1 MNTLTSVKGRRRIR
15 VEDQRQGHGFAW
27 RWRMIAL
34 PGILAAA
41 QALVPASYAWQ
52 APALP
57 QAGTPSPL
65 GNSKVL
71 PPLLQGIGIDQRL
84 NEQVPLDLHFRDEF
98 GKTVRLG
105 DYFGKKPVILSLVYF
120 DCPMLCTMAENGLL
134 HSLQEVKFTVGR
146 EFDVLTVSFD
156 PHDTVEL
163 AAAKKAVYVG
173 LYGRKGAETGW
184 HFLTGD
190 EAEIQQLTHAVGFRY
205 RYDPQAK
212 QFVHATGIML
222 LTPQGRIARYFY
234 GIYYPS
240 RDLRLGLVEAS
251 ANKIGSPVDEV
262 LLFCCRYDP
271 ATGKYGVIISR
282 IMQISGLMTILFIGG
297 LILIALQ
304 GPPGGKRTVIS
315 AS

>member
-1 MNTLTSVKGRRRIR
+1 MNTLTGVKGQKRIR
-15 VEDQRQGHGFAW
+15 AEVQSQAHGFVSRSW
-27 RWRMIAL
+27 MILL
-34 PGILAAA
+34 PGILAVA
-41 QALVPASYAWQ
+41 QALVPVSYAWQ
-52 APALP
+52 ASALP
-57 QAGTPSPL
+57 QAGTPSAL

-146 EFDVLTVSFD
+146 EFDILTVSFD

-173 LYGRKGAETGW
+173 LYGRKGAEAGW

-222 LTPQGRIARYFY
+222 LTPQARVARYFY

-282 IMQISGLMTILFIGG
+282 IIQISGLMTILTIGA
-297 LILIALQ
+297 LILALTKSRQ
-304 GPPGGKRTVIS
+304 TVS
-315 AS
+315 P

>member
-1 MNTLTSVKGRRRIR
+1 MVALAATLTV
-15 VEDQRQGHGFAW
+15 A
-27 RWRMIAL
+27 
-34 PGILAAA
+34 P
-41 QALVPASYAWQ
+41 ALVPESYAGQ
-52 APALP
+52 APAVP
-57 QAGTPSPL
+57 QAGTPSLL

-71 PPLLQGIGIDQRL
+71 PPLLQGIGIDQKL
-84 NEQVPLDLHFRDEF
+84 NEQVPLDVHFRDEF

-134 HSLQEVKFTVGR
+134 HSLQEVKFTVGH

-173 LYGRKGAETGW
+173 LYGRKGADAGW

-190 EAEIQQLTHAVGFRY
+190 EAEIQQLTRAVGFRY

-222 LTPQGRIARYFY
+222 LTPQGRVARYFY

-271 ATGKYGVIISR
+271 STGKYGVIISR
-282 IMQISGLMTILFIGG
+282 IIQISGLMTILFVGG
-297 LILIALQ
+297 VILMLS
-304 GPPGGKRTVIS
+304 RSRRV
-315 AS
+315 ASTL

>member
-1 MNTLTSVKGRRRIR
+1 MNTLTGVKDQKRIR
-15 VEDQRQGHGFAW
+15 AEAQSQAHGFASRSW
-27 RWRMIAL
+27 MVLL

-41 QALVPASYAWQ
+41 QLLVPASYALQ

-57 QAGTPSPL
+57 QGGAPSPV
-65 GNSKVL
+65 GNSMAL

-84 NEQVPLDLHFRDEF
+84 NEQVPPDLQFRDET

-105 DYFGKKPVILSLVYF
+105 DYFVKKPVILSLVYF
-120 DCPMLCTMAENGLL
+120 DCPMLCTTAENGLL
-134 HSLQEVKFTVGR
+134 HSLQEVKFTVGH

-173 LYGRKGAETGW
+173 LYGRKGAESGW

-190 EAEIQQLTHAVGFRY
+190 EAAIQELTRAVGFRY
-205 RYDPQAK
+205 RYDPQSK

-251 ANKIGSPVDEV
+251 ASKIGSPVDEV

-271 ATGKYGVIISR
+271 ATGKYGVIIAR
-282 IMQISGLMTILFIGG
+282 ILQIAGLMTVLSIAG
-297 LILIALQ
+297 LVFALSR
-304 GPPGGKRTVIS
+304 GRPATG
-315 AS
+315 AL

>member
-15 VEDQRQGHGFAW
+15 VGDQRQGRGFAW
-27 RWRMIAL
+27 RWWMIVL
-34 PGILAAA
+34 PGILAVA
-41 QALVPASYAWQ
+41 QALVPASYASQ

-84 NEQVPLDLHFRDEF
+84 NEQVPLDLQFRDEA
-98 GKTVRLG
+98 GKTVTLG

-120 DCPMLCTMAENGLL
+120 GCPMLCTMAENGLL
-134 HSLQEVKFTVGR
+134 HSLQEVKFSVGDQF
-146 EFDVLTVSFD
+146 EVLTVSFD
-156 PHDTVEL
+156 PNDNAEL

-173 LYGRKGAETGW
+173 LYGRKGADRGW

-190 EAEIQQLTHAVGFRY
+190 EASIQQLTRAVGFRY
-205 RYDPQAK
+205 KYDAQAK
-212 QFVHATGIML
+212 QYVHATGIMV
-222 LTPQGRIARYFY
+222 LTPKGKIARYFY

-251 ANKIGSPVDEV
+251 ANKIGSAVDEV

-271 ATGKYGVIISR
+271 ATGKYGMVISR
-282 IMQISGLMTILFIGG
+282 IIQISGLITVLC
-297 LILIALQ
+297 IASLMLVLSRS
-304 GPPGGKRTVIS
+304 GHP
-315 AS
+315 ASPR

>member
-1 MNTLTSVKGRRRIR
+1 VY
-15 VEDQRQGHGFAW
+15 GFTW
-27 RWRMIAL
+27 HSWTILL
-34 PGILAAA
+34 PAVLAVV
-41 QALVPASYAWQ
+41 QAIVPVSYAWQ

-57 QAGTPSPL
+57 PAGAPSPL
-65 GNSKVL
+65 GNSKIL
-71 PPLLQGIGIDQRL
+71 PPLLQGIGIDQKL
-84 NEQVPLDLHFRDEF
+84 NEQVPLELRFRDEV

-105 DYFGKKPVILSLVYF
+105 DYFGRKPIILSLVYF

-173 LYGRKGAETGW
+173 LYGRKGADAGW
-184 HFLTGD
+184 HFLTGGD
-190 EAEIQQLTHAVGFRY
+190 AAIQQLTQAVGFRF

-222 LTPQGRIARYFY
+222 LTPQGRVARYFY

-251 ANKIGSPVDEV
+251 LNKIGSPVDAV

-271 ATGKYGVIISR
+271 TTGKYGMLISR
-282 IMQISGLMTILFIGG
+282 VIQISGMITILFIGG
-297 LILIALQ
+297 LVLALSRSRQ
-304 GPPGGKRTVIS
+304 AAAGP
-315 AS
+315 

>member
-1 MNTLTSVKGRRRIR
+1 MNV
-15 VEDQRQGHGFAW
+15 VEDNGGWKMFWVRVIAKERNVAW
-27 RWRMIAL
+27 RRMAL
-34 PGILAAA
+34 LACALAGAQSVLLVADTQQAPTNA
-41 QALVPASYAWQ
+41 QAGMSV
-52 APALP
+52 
-57 QAGTPSPL
+57 SPE
-65 GNSKVL
+65 NSKSI

-84 NEQVPLDLHFRDEF
+84 NEQVPLDLHFRDET

-134 HSLQEVKFTVGR
+134 HSLEEVKFSVGR
-146 EFDVLTVSFD
+146 EFDVLTISFD
-156 PHDTVEL
+156 PHDTPEL

-173 LYGRKGAETGW
+173 LYGRKGAERGW

-190 EAEIQQLTHAVGFRY
+190 EGAIEQLTQAVGFRY
-205 RYDPQAK
+205 RYDAQAK
-212 QFVHATGIML
+212 QFVHATGIMM
-222 LTPQGRIARYFY
+222 LTPQGKISRYFY

-251 ANKIGSPVDEV
+251 ADKIGSPVDEV

-282 IMQISGLMTILFIGG
+282 IIQISGLITLLCIAG
-297 LILIALQ
+297 LILALSRSR
-304 GPPGGKRTVIS
+304 PAAGGL
-315 AS
+315 

>member
-1 MNTLTSVKGRRRIR
+1 MNTLTGFKGRNRSR
-15 VEDQRQGHGFAW
+15 VEVQKQGRGLAW
-27 RWRMIAL
+27 CRCMIVL
-34 PGILAAA
+34 PGILAVA
-41 QALVPASYAWQ
+41 QALVPVSYAGQ

-57 QAGTPSPL
+57 QAGMPSSL

-105 DYFGKKPVILSLVYF
+105 DYFGKRPVILSLVYF
-120 DCPMLCTMAENGLL
+120 GCPMLCTMAENGLL
-134 HSLQEVKFTVGR
+134 HSLQEVKFTVGH

-190 EAEIQQLTHAVGFRY
+190 EAEIQQLTRAVGFRY

-271 ATGKYGVIISR
+271 ATGKYGMLISR
-282 IMQISGLMTILFIGG
+282 VIQISGLMTILVLGG
-297 LILIALQ
+297 LILTLTR
-304 GPPGGKRTVIS
+304 PRRV
-315 AS
+315 ASGF

>member
-1 MNTLTSVKGRRRIR
+1 MNRLAGVKGWKRVRAEVQRRVR
-15 VEDQRQGHGFAW
+15 GFAW
-27 RWRMIAL
+27 RWWMVLL
-34 PGILAAA
+34 PGVLAVALAPWA
-41 QALVPASYAWQ
+41 QAGQ

-71 PPLLQGIGIDQRL
+71 PPILQGIGIDQRL

-173 LYGRKGAETGW
+173 LYGRKGAEAGW

-190 EAEIQQLTHAVGFRY
+190 EAEIQQLTHAVGFRF

-222 LTPQGRIARYFY
+222 LTPQARIARYFY

-282 IMQISGLMTILFIGG
+282 IIQISGLITVLTIGA
-297 LILIALQ
+297 LILALTKSRQ
-304 GPPGGKRTVIS
+304 AVSP
-315 AS
+315 

>member
-1 MNTLTSVKGRRRIR
+1 
-15 VEDQRQGHGFAW
+15 
-27 RWRMIAL
+27 MIVL
-34 PGILAAA
+34 PGILAVA
-41 QALVPASYAWQ
+41 QALVPASYASQ

-84 NEQVPLDLHFRDEF
+84 NEQVPLDLQFRDEA
-98 GKTVRLG
+98 GKTVTLG

-120 DCPMLCTMAENGLL
+120 GCPMLCTMAENGLL
-134 HSLQEVKFTVGR
+134 HSLQEVKFSVGDQF
-146 EFDVLTVSFD
+146 EVLTVSFD
-156 PHDTVEL
+156 PNDNAEL

-173 LYGRKGAETGW
+173 LYGRKGADRGW

-190 EAEIQQLTHAVGFRY
+190 EASIQQLTRAVGFRY
-205 RYDPQAK
+205 KYDAQAK
-212 QFVHATGIML
+212 QYVHATGIMV
-222 LTPQGRIARYFY
+222 LTPKGKIARYFY

-251 ANKIGSPVDEV
+251 ANKIGSAVDEV

-271 ATGKYGVIISR
+271 ATGKYGMVISR
-282 IMQISGLMTILFIGG
+282 IIQISGLITVLC
-297 LILIALQ
+297 IASLMLVLSRS
-304 GPPGGKRTVIS
+304 GHP
-315 AS
+315 ASPR

>member
-1 MNTLTSVKGRRRIR
+1 MNSVVTTQRWKGLRPE
-15 VEDQRQGHGFAW
+15 VQGIGRGYAW
-27 RWRMIAL
+27 RRWMVSLLGAL
-34 PGILAAA
+34 AVA
-41 QALVPASYAWQ
+41 QVLLPLSYAWQ
-52 APALP
+52 ASAPA
-57 QAGTPSPL
+57 QAGVPVPRPD
-65 GNSKVL
+65 NSKVL

-84 NEQVPLDLHFRDEF
+84 NEQVPFDLQFRDET

-120 DCPMLCTMAENGLL
+120 NCPMLCTMAENGLL
-134 HSLQEVKFTVGR
+134 HSLQEVKFSVGSQ
-146 EFDVLTVSFD
+146 FDVLTVSFD
-156 PHDTVEL
+156 PHDTSEL

-173 LYGRKGAETGW
+173 LYGRKGAERGW

-190 EAEIQQLTHAVGFRY
+190 EAPIEQLTKAVGFRY
-205 RYDPQAK
+205 RYDAQAK
-212 QFVHATGIML
+212 QFVHATGIMV

-282 IMQISGLMTILFIGG
+282 ILQIAGLMTVLCIGG
-297 LILIALQ
+297 LILVLSRSHQPARGL
-304 GPPGGKRTVIS
+304 
-315 AS
+315 